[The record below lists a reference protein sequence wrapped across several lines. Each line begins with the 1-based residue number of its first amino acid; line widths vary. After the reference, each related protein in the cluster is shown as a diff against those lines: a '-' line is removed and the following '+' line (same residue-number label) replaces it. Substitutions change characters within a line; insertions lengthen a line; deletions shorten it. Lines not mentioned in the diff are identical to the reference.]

1 MANLIGY
8 FCPVPESEGVLGSA
22 LGRDWSHETEVTEIL
37 DRSGLDMTRVQPLDE
52 VLSDGGISCEN
63 VSWR

>member
-1 MANLIGY
+1 MTRVIS
-8 FCPVPESEGVLGSA
+8 SERKGVLGSA
-22 LGRDWSHETEVTEIL
+22 LGRDWSTETEVVEIF
-37 DRSGLDMTRVQPLDE
+37 DRCGLDVTHVQPLDE